1 MMVRGREPAA
11 VPLSGGAGV
20 GRNAAVQRG
29 WRGRVAVV
37 RRRIVQIQIGHWRD
51 VVVRVLVL
59 GLHRQRRD
67 VVRAP
72 PVVRVRLLGLRDST
86 RKCCDK
92 GGEGWPLCCW
102 QQIISDLGMG
112 PCAGEATG
120 MRKARG

>member
-1 MMVRGREPAA
+1 MMVRGRDPAA

-37 RRRIVQIQIGHWRD
+37 RRVRARDHAVRIVQIQIGRWRD

-72 PVVRVRLLGLRDST
+72 PVVRVRLLGLDPEMLRQGRGGVAALLLAADHLRLRD
-86 RKCCDK
+86 
-92 GGEGWPLCCW
+92 
-102 QQIISDLGMG
+102 G
-112 PCAGEATG
+112 PV
-120 MRKARG
+120 RR

>member
-1 MMVRGREPAA
+1 MVRGREPAA

-37 RRRIVQIQIGHWRD
+37 RRVRAVRIVQIQIGHWRD

-72 PVVRVRLLGLRDST
+72 PVVRVRLLGLDPEMLRQGRGGVAALLLAADHLRLRD
-86 RKCCDK
+86 
-92 GGEGWPLCCW
+92 
-102 QQIISDLGMG
+102 G
-112 PCAGEATG
+112 PV
-120 MRKARG
+120 RR

>member
-29 WRGRVAVV
+29 WRGRVAAV

-72 PVVRVRLLGLRDST
+72 PVVRVRLLGLDPEMLRQGRGGVAALLLAADHLRLRD
-86 RKCCDK
+86 
-92 GGEGWPLCCW
+92 
-102 QQIISDLGMG
+102 G
-112 PCAGEATG
+112 PV
-120 MRKARG
+120 RR